1 MPNTNTALDLLVQ
14 MMEDDGDEGRYSS
27 SIDTGPPLPP
37 PPSFT
42 FSTTSSTFREWLES
56 APTPSQPDIATAMTL
71 QEWLD
76 EEAQASVVNSP
87 PGNSVDRYL
96 NDEWDYVFP
105 SFNPSDSIFSDG
117 LNEIFANCD
126 IPLDAPTIPDDGL
139 DLQLLNAVEAIIPQN
154 SSGKRTLSSQQV
166 SPSKRQKN

>member
-1 MPNTNTALDLLVQ
+1 
-14 MMEDDGDEGRYSS
+14 MMQDDGDEGRYSS
-27 SIDTGPPLPP
+27 IGTAPPLPP
-37 PPSFT
+37 HPSSFA
-42 FSTTSSTFREWLES
+42 FSTTSSTFRDWLES
-56 APTPSQPDIATAMTL
+56 APTPSQPDNASAMTL

-87 PGNSVDRYL
+87 PVNSIDRYL

-105 SFNPSDSIFSDG
+105 SFNPSDSVFSDG
-117 LNEIFANCD
+117 LNEILATCD

-154 SSGKRTLSSQQV
+154 SSCKRTLSSQQLT
-166 SPSKRQKN
+166 PSKRPKN